1 LSGHYLVSQKAGVFE
16 HLVLNPAEDAWDTV
30 MTGTKVHVFIDKRK
44 PKKDSMPA
52 DSQLLCK
59 VVSALI
65 KTHT

>member
-1 LSGHYLVSQKAGVFE
+1 
-16 HLVLNPAEDAWDTV
+16 VLNPAEDAWDTV